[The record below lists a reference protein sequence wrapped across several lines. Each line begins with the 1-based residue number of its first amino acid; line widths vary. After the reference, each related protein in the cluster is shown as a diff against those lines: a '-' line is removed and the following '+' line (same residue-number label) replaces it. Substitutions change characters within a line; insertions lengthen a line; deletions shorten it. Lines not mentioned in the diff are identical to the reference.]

1 MRTTNLKR
9 IAVAGAFTGALSL
22 AAVGLGAG
30 AANAD
35 EGDIPFVPGGL
46 DDVQSVLPLIETL
59 GGIGDLGGV
68 GDLGSLTDLG
78 NLAQPRRPRQSRRW
92 RPGRSPRTCRR
103 VLRDASQ
110 VNHQEWPRPTSARH
124 HAHVAGRWRMCCGP
138 DPLRAFMSAAID
150 SPVAADAD
158 SQIAQRI
165 RPALI
170 GHYLIRC
177 LVRDSHT
184 RHRRPVRRSPRA
196 GVGDF
201 APNSRRGATA
211 R

>member
-1 MRTTNLKR
+1 MTMRTTNLKR

-78 NLAQPRRPRQSRRW
+78 NLANL
-92 RPGRSPRTCRR
+92 GD
-103 VLRDASQ
+103 LG
-110 VNHQEWPRPTSARH
+110 NLGGGGLEGLLGL
-124 HAHVAGRWRMCCGP
+124 AGG
-138 DPLRAFMSAAID
+138 F
-150 SPVAADAD
+150 
-158 SQIAQRI
+158 
-165 RPALI
+165 
-170 GHYLIRC
+170 
-177 LVRDSHT
+177 
-184 RHRRPVRRSPRA
+184 
-196 GVGDF
+196 
-201 APNSRRGATA
+201 
-211 R
+211 